1 MKRRVFI
8 VVLLALCAAAGL
20 TNEANAQVKI
30 QVDVAKKGIEIS
42 PTLYGIF
49 YEDINFASDG
59 GLYAELIRNRSFEY
73 NAEKPEHWKAE
84 GANISLVTE
93 GLLGEKQGHALKVEV
108 TKPGG
113 GVSNEG
119 YWGINVVAGTQYKLS
134 FWIAPP
140 TPFRGRIYASLKSKD
155 GKMLGETVLSITPP
169 KKGRG
174 GSWQKVEANIVATE
188 SDPQAVFHL
197 EFENP
202 CSVLLDVVSLF
213 PPTFKGRENGCRI
226 DLAEKLQALHPAF
239 MRFPGGCYVEGNI
252 KPENAYHWE
261 RTVGPIERRPGH
273 MNANWGYPTTDG
285 LGFHEFLQLAEDL
298 GAKPLYV
305 VNIGIW
311 HGGCTPLNEL
321 QPWIDECLGALEYA
335 NGPVTSH
342 YGKMRAENGHPEPFG
357 IAYIEIGNE
366 NYNYHMENNSDQ
378 SDHYPERYRM
388 FYDAIKARFPEV
400 QCIGNVE
407 SWGTDHPR
415 WRNEHPVDIL
425 DEHYYRNPAW
435 FVSQYH
441 RFDNYDRRGP
451 IIYPGEYAVTDG
463 YGTTGNM
470 NAAMGEAVFM
480 LGMENNAD
488 IVRMSSYAPIF
499 VNENRIQWRPDMIR
513 FNSSQS
519 FGTPSYWV
527 QQLFPNHVGN
537 RLVECNL
544 QWNIPERKEEHVM
557 PVSVGVA
564 TWKTQ
569 ATYRNPQLLVE
580 GVEVPL
586 PEMKNWTSG
595 NSKPEH
601 QGNWSATDGTLR
613 QTSNA
618 EESMRI
624 CPFPLP
630 LREGR
635 GGSHYTYKVQARK
648 DGGAEAFMIVF
659 NYVDEKNFD
668 WLNLGGWGNTRTS
681 VETTMSGKRNT
692 LDGTHDDSYE
702 TGRWY
707 DIQLDVDGEDIT
719 AMVDGKIVYQ
729 GKKRNGLLHGVYAN
743 STLDEKTGTLYTK
756 IVNLCDSGTKGS
768 IELSGGTAAE
778 AEMVRL
784 AGMTGEDENTMQ
796 YPNNIVPRP
805 AKVTTLDGG
814 RCLIFDVAPFSVNII
829 TTKLN
834 LIHLDQSRKGP
845 NRPNIHDT

>member
-1 MKRRVFI
+1 MKEKRNLVFC
-8 VVLLALCAAAGL
+8 LLAFAFASLQ
-20 TNEANAQVKI
+20 AQVNIK
-30 QVDVAKKGIEIS
+30 VDVAQKGIEIS

-49 YEDINFASDG
+49 YEDINYASDG

-73 NAEKPEHWKAE
+73 DAEKPAHWRAE
-84 GANISLVTE
+84 GSTISLATE
-93 GLLGEKQGHALKVEV
+93 GLLNEKQGHALRVE
-108 TKPGG
+108 TTTPDGG
-113 GVSNEG
+113 ISNEG
-119 YWGINVVAGTQYKLS
+119 YWGINAVAGTQYKLS
-134 FWIAPP
+134 FWIKLLHGKPDTMKA
-140 TPFRGRIYASLKSKD
+140 FLKDKS
-155 GKMLGETVLSITPP
+155 GKVLGQTLISQ
-169 KKGRG
+169 KLNKG
-174 GSWQKVEANIVATE
+174 WQKVEAIIVPQA
-188 SDPQAVFHL
+188 SDPQAVFTL
-197 EFENP
+197 NFEKP
-202 CSVLLDVVSLF
+202 CAVLLDVVSLF

-239 MRFPGGCYVEGNI
+239 MRFPGGCYVEGNH

-261 RTVGPIERRPGH
+261 RTVGPIESRPGH

-285 LGFHEFLQLAEDL
+285 LGFHEFLQLSEDL

-342 YGKMRAENGHPEPFG
+342 YGKMRAENGHPEPFN

-366 NYNYHMENNSDQ
+366 NYNWHMDDNSDQ

-407 SWGTDHPR
+407 SWGTDTPK
-415 WRNEHPVDIL
+415 WRNSHPVDIL

-435 FVSQYH
+435 FVGQYN
-441 RFDNYDRRGP
+441 RYDNYDRKGP
-451 IIYPGEYAVTDG
+451 IIYPGEYAVTQG

-480 LGMENNAD
+480 MGMENNAD

-499 VNENRIQWRPDMIR
+499 VNENGIQWRPDMIR

-527 QQLFPNHVGN
+527 QQLFPTHIGN
-537 RLVECNL
+537 RLVKSDL
-544 QWNIPERKEEHVM
+544 QWNIPQKEAETQM

-569 ATYRNPQLLVE
+569 ATYRNAQLLVE

-586 PEMKNWTSG
+586 PDMKDWKPG
-595 NSKPEH
+595 NSRSEF
-601 QGNWSATDGTLR
+601 QGNWSAADGTLR
-613 QTSNA
+613 QTTNA
-618 EESMRI
+618 EESMRVS
-624 CPFPLP
+624 PQSFTAK
-630 LREGR
+630 R
-635 GGSHYTYKVQARK
+635 YTYKVQAKK

-659 NYVDEKNFD
+659 NYVDERNFD

-681 VETTMSGKRNT
+681 VETTMSGSRNT
-692 LDGTHDDSYE
+692 LDGARNDHYDV
-702 TGRWY
+702 GKWY

-719 AMVDGKIVYQ
+719 ASVDGKVIYK
-729 GKKRNGLLHGVYAN
+729 GKKRSSQLYGVYAN
-743 STLDEKTGTLYTK
+743 STLDEKTNTLYTK
-756 IVNLCDSGTKGS
+756 IVNLCDTGTKGR

-784 AGMTGEDENTMQ
+784 AGMTGDDENTMQ
-796 YPNNIVPRP
+796 YPDNIVPRP
-805 AKVTTLDGG
+805 AKVGLEDAG
-814 RCLIFDVAPFSVNII
+814 RCLSFDVAPFSINII
-829 TTKLN
+829 TTKL
-834 LIHLDQSRKGP
+834 K
-845 NRPNIHDT
+845 

>member
-1 MKRRVFI
+1 M
-8 VVLLALCAAAGL
+8 LACFGMS
-20 TNEANAQVKI
+20 TNAQVDIK
-30 QVDVAKKGIEIS
+30 VDVSQKGIEIS

-59 GLYAELIRNRSFEY
+59 GLYAELIRNRSFEF

-84 GANISLVTE
+84 GSTISLVTE
-93 GLLGEKQGHALKVEV
+93 DLLNEKQEHALKVEA
-108 TKPGG
+108 TTLDGG
-113 GVSNEG
+113 ISNEG
-119 YWGINVVAGTQYKLS
+119 FWGINAVAGTQYKLS
-134 FWIAPP
+134 FWVKPLSKIGSFKTA
-140 TPFRGRIYASLKSKD
+140 LKSKD
-155 GKMLGETVLSITPP
+155 GKLLGETRITQKL
-169 KKGRG
+169 KKG
-174 GSWQKVEANIVATE
+174 WQKIEATIIPEA

-197 EFENP
+197 QLEQP
-202 CSVLLDVVSLF
+202 GTMLLDVVSLF

-239 MRFPGGCYVEGNI
+239 MRFPGGCYVEGNHR
-252 KPENAYHWE
+252 PENAYHWE

-298 GAKPLYV
+298 NAKPLYV

-335 NGPVTSH
+335 NGPVSSH
-342 YGKMRAENGHPEPFG
+342 YGKMRAENGHPEPFN

-366 NYNYHMENNSDQ
+366 NYNYHMDNNSDQ
-378 SDHYPERYRM
+378 SDHYPERFRM

-407 SWGTDHPR
+407 SWGTDYPT
-415 WRNEHPVDIL
+415 WRNNNPVDIL

-435 FVSQYH
+435 FVNQYN
-441 RFDNYDRRGP
+441 RFDNYDRKGP
-451 IIYPGEYAVTDG
+451 IIYPGEYAVTQG
-463 YGTTGNM
+463 YGTTGNL

-480 LGMENNAD
+480 MGMENNAD

-499 VNENRIQWRPDMIR
+499 VNENSIQWRPDMIR
-513 FNSSQS
+513 FNSGQS

-537 RLVECNL
+537 RVVKSDL
-544 QWNIPERKEEHVM
+544 QWSIPQNEAKKKAT
-557 PVSVGVA
+557 PVSIGVA

-569 ATYRNPQLLVE
+569 SSYRNPQLIVE

-586 PEMKNWTSG
+586 SDMKNWKEG
-595 NSKPEH
+595 NVRPKF
-601 QGNWSATDGTLR
+601 QGKWSLNDGVLS

-618 EESMRI
+618 EEPMMV
-624 CPFPLP
+624 CPETFTAK
-630 LREGR
+630 R
-635 GGSHYTYKVQARK
+635 YTYKVQARK

-681 VETTMSGKRNT
+681 VETTMSGNRNT
-692 LDGTHDDSYE
+692 LDGARSDSYE
-702 TGRWY
+702 NGRWY
-707 DIQLDVDGEDIT
+707 NIQLDVDGEDIVAT
-719 AMVDGKIVYQ
+719 VDGKEVYK
-729 GKKRNGLLHGVYAN
+729 GKKKSSVLYGVYAN
-743 STLDEKTGTLYTK
+743 STLDEKTNTLYTK
-756 IVNLCDSGTKGS
+756 IVNLCDTGTTGS
-768 IELSGGTAAE
+768 LELSGGTAAK

-784 AGMTGEDENTMQ
+784 AGMTGDDENSMQ

-805 AKVTTLDGG
+805 AKVVTEDAG
-814 RCLIFDVAPFSVNII
+814 RKLTFEVVPFSVNII
-829 TTKLN
+829 TTKL
-834 LIHLDQSRKGP
+834 K
-845 NRPNIHDT
+845 

>member
-1 MKRRVFI
+1 MKHRTI
-8 VVLLALCAAAGL
+8 LTCLLLVCGISVW
-20 TNEANAQVKI
+20 AQVNVK
-30 QVDVAKKGIEIS
+30 VDVAQKGIEIS

-59 GLYAELIRNRSFEY
+59 GLYAELIRNRSFEF

-84 GANISLVTE
+84 GSTIRLVTE
-93 GLLGEKQGHALKVEV
+93 DLLNEKQEHALKVE
-108 TKPGG
+108 TLAPNGG
-113 GVSNEG
+113 ISNEG
-119 YWGINVVAGTQYKLS
+119 FWGINAVAGTQYKLS
-134 FWIAPP
+134 FWVKPLQ
-140 TPFRGRIYASLKSKD
+140 GQLGNVKASLKSKD
-155 GKMLGETVLSITPP
+155 GKMLGETLITQKL
-169 KKGRG
+169 KKG
-174 GSWQKVEANIVATE
+174 WQKVEAVIVPQA
-188 SDPQAVFHL
+188 SDAQAVFHL
-197 EFENP
+197 QFEKP
-202 CSVLLDVVSLF
+202 STMLLDVVSLF

-226 DLAEKLQALHPAF
+226 DLAEKLLALKPAF
-239 MRFPGGCYVEGNI
+239 MRFPGGCYVEGNRR
-252 KPENAYHWE
+252 PENAYHWE

-298 GAKPLYV
+298 NAKPLYV

-342 YGKMRAENGHPEPFG
+342 YGKMRAENGHPEPFN

-378 SDHYPERYRM
+378 SDHYPERFRM

-407 SWGTDHPR
+407 SWGTDYPT
-415 WRNEHPVDIL
+415 WRNDNPVDIL

-435 FVSQYH
+435 FVNQYH
-441 RFDNYDRRGP
+441 RFDNYDRKGP
-451 IIYPGEYAVTDG
+451 IIYPGEYAVTQG

-480 LGMENNAD
+480 MGMENNAD

-499 VNENRIQWRPDMIR
+499 MNENGIQWRPDMIR
-513 FNSSQS
+513 FNSGQS

-537 RLVECNL
+537 RVVKSDL
-544 QWNIPERKEEHVM
+544 QWSIPQNEEKKKAV

-569 ATYRNPQLLVE
+569 SSYRNPQLIVE
-580 GVEVPL
+580 DVEVPL
-586 PEMKNWTSG
+586 SDMKSWKEG
-595 NSKPEH
+595 NVLPKF
-601 QGNWSATDGTLR
+601 QGKWSLKEGILS

-618 EESMRI
+618 EEPMMI
-624 CPFPLP
+624 CPETTTAK
-630 LREGR
+630 R
-635 GGSHYTYKVQARK
+635 YTYKVQARK

-681 VETTMSGKRNT
+681 VETTMSGNRNT
-692 LDGTHDDSYE
+692 LEGARSDSYE

-707 DIQLDVDGEDIT
+707 NIQLDVDGEDIVAT
-719 AMVDGKIVYQ
+719 VDGKEVYK
-729 GKKRNGLLHGVYAN
+729 GKKKSSLLYGVYAN
-743 STLDEKTGTLYTK
+743 STLDEKTNTLYTK
-756 IVNLCDSGTKGS
+756 IVNLCDSGTTGS
-768 IELSGGTAAE
+768 LELSGGTAAE

-784 AGMTGEDENTMQ
+784 VGMTGDDENTMQ
-796 YPNNIVPRP
+796 FPNNIVPRP
-805 AKVTTLDGG
+805 AKIQTEDAG
-814 RCLIFDVAPFSVNII
+814 RKLTFEVAPFSVNII
-829 TTKLN
+829 TTKL
-834 LIHLDQSRKGP
+834 K
-845 NRPNIHDT
+845 

>member
-1 MKRRVFI
+1 MKRNVFI
-8 VVLLALCAAAGL
+8 VTLFALCAVTGL
-20 TNEANAQVKI
+20 TNEANAQVNI
-30 QVDVAKKGIEIS
+30 QVDVAQKGIEIS

-59 GLYAELIRNRSFEY
+59 GLYAELIRNRSLEY
-73 NAEKPEHWKAE
+73 NDSNPEHWKAE
-84 GANISLVTE
+84 RSEISLVSE
-93 GLLGEKQGHALKVEV
+93 DLLNDRQGHALMVKASI
-108 TKPGG
+108 PGA
-113 GVSNEG
+113 GVSNPG
-119 YWGINVVAGTQYKLS
+119 YWGINTVTGTQYRLT
-134 FWIAPP
+134 FWIKVLHGKPGTILARLA
-140 TPFRGRIYASLKSKD
+140 TKSDHTLGATAIDVKFR
-155 GKMLGETVLSITPP
+155 
-169 KKGRG
+169 KG
-174 GSWQKVEANIVATE
+174 WQKVEANIIATE

-197 EFENP
+197 TFQNP

-226 DLAEKLQALHPAF
+226 DLAEKLQALRPAF

-261 RTVGPIERRPGH
+261 RTVGPIECRPGH

-311 HGGCTPLNEL
+311 HGGCTPLGEL

-366 NYNYHMENNSDQ
+366 NYNYHLENNSDQ

-407 SWGTDHPR
+407 SWGTDTPK
-415 WRNEHPVDIL
+415 WRNNHPVDIL

-435 FVSQYH
+435 FVNQYH

-451 IIYPGEYAVTDG
+451 IIYPGEYAVTQG

-480 LGMENNAD
+480 MGMENNAD

-499 VNENRIQWRPDMIR
+499 VNENGIQWRPDMIR

-537 RLVECNL
+537 RVVKSEL
-544 QWNIPERKEEHVM
+544 QWNIPDPPAPLRGS
-557 PVSVGVA
+557 VSVGVA

-569 ATYRNPQLLVE
+569 SSYRNAQLFVE

-586 PEMKNWTSG
+586 PDMKDWKEG
-595 NSKPEH
+595 NQLPKF
-601 QGNWSATDGTLR
+601 QGKWSTNAEGILS

-618 EESMRI
+618 EEPMMV
-624 CPFPLP
+624 CPKAFAAK
-630 LREGR
+630 
-635 GGSHYTYKVQARK
+635 HYTYKVQARK
-648 DGGAEAFMIVF
+648 DSGAEAFMIVF
-659 NYVDEKNFD
+659 NYVDERNFD
-668 WLNLGGWGNTRTS
+668 WLNLGGWSNSRTS
-681 VETTMSGKRNT
+681 VETTMSGNRNT
-692 LDGTHDDSYE
+692 LEGAHSDSYE

-707 DIQLDVDGEDIT
+707 DIQLDVDDEDIT
-719 AMVDGKIVYQ
+719 AFVDGKQVYK
-729 GKKRNGLLHGVYAN
+729 GKKKSNLLHGVYAN
-743 STLDEKTGTLYTK
+743 STLDEKTNTLYTK
-756 IVNLCDSGTKGS
+756 IVNLCATGTTGS
-768 IELSGGTAAE
+768 LELSGGSAE
-778 AEMVRL
+778 KAEMVRL
-784 AGMTGEDENTMQ
+784 YGLSGDDENTMR
-796 YPNNIVPRP
+796 YPDNIVPRP
-805 AKVTTLDGG
+805 AKVQTADGG

-834 LIHLDQSRKGP
+834 LIH
-845 NRPNIHDT
+845 

>member
-1 MKRRVFI
+1 MKHFCTVI
-8 VVLLALCAAAGL
+8 AVLLTCFGMSIR
-20 TNEANAQVKI
+20 AQVNI
-30 QVDVAKKGIEIS
+30 NVNVAQKGIEIS

-49 YEDINFASDG
+49 YEDINYASDG
-59 GLYAELIRNRSFEY
+59 GLYAELIRNRSFEFDT
-73 NAEKPEHWKAE
+73 EKPEHWKAE
-84 GANISLVTE
+84 GANISLATE
-93 GLLGEKQGHALKVEV
+93 GLLNEKQGHALKVEAAQ
-108 TKPGG
+108 PNAGI
-113 GVSNEG
+113 SNEG
-119 YWGINVVAGTQYKLS
+119 YWGINAVAGTQYKLS
-134 FWIAPP
+134 FWVKPLLGKSG
-140 TPFRGRIYASLKSKD
+140 TLKASLQSRE
-155 GKMLGETVLSITPP
+155 GKMLGETLITN
-169 KKGRG
+169 KLTKG
-174 GSWQKVEANIVATE
+174 WQKVSATIVAE
-188 SDPQAVFHL
+188 ASDPQAVFHL
-197 EFENP
+197 QFEKP
-202 CSVLLDVVSLF
+202 STVLLDVVSLF

-226 DLAEKLQALHPAF
+226 DLAEKLQALKPAF
-239 MRFPGGCYVEGNI
+239 MRFPGGCYVEGNH

-342 YGKMRAENGHPEPFG
+342 YGKMRAENGHPEPFN

-378 SDHYPERYRM
+378 SDHYPERFRM

-407 SWGTDHPR
+407 SWGTDYPK
-415 WRNEHPVDIL
+415 WRNSNPVDIL

-435 FVSQYH
+435 FVNQYH

-451 IIYPGEYAVTDG
+451 IIYPGEYAVTQG

-480 LGMENNAD
+480 MGMENNAD

-499 VNENRIQWRPDMIR
+499 VNENGIQWRPDMIR
-513 FNSSQS
+513 FNSGQS

-537 RLVECNL
+537 RVVKSDL
-544 QWNIPERKEEHVM
+544 QWNIPQKKQETVT
-557 PVSVGVA
+557 PVSIGVA

-569 ATYRNPQLLVE
+569 SSYRNPQLIIE
-580 GVEVPL
+580 GAEVPL
-586 PEMKNWTSG
+586 SSMRQWKEG
-595 NSKPEH
+595 NQLPKF
-601 QGNWSATDGTLR
+601 QGKWSTNAEGILS

-618 EESMRI
+618 EEPMMV
-624 CPFPLP
+624 CPETFTAK
-630 LREGR
+630 R
-635 GGSHYTYKVQARK
+635 YTYKVQARK

-659 NYVDEKNFD
+659 NYIDERNFD

-681 VETTMSGKRNT
+681 VETTMSGNRNT
-692 LDGTHDDSYE
+692 LEGAHSDSYE

-707 DIQLDVDGEDIT
+707 NIQLDVDGEDIT
-719 AMVDGKIVYQ
+719 ASVDGKEVYK
-729 GKKRNGLLHGVYAN
+729 GKKKSTALYGVYAN
-743 STLDEKTGTLYTK
+743 STLDEKTNTLYTK
-756 IVNLCDSGTKGS
+756 VVNLCDSGTTGS
-768 IELSGGTAAE
+768 IELSGGAAQE
-778 AEMVRL
+778 ATMVRL
-784 AGMTGEDENTMQ
+784 VGMSGDDENTMQ
-796 YPNNIVPRP
+796 YPDNIVPRP
-805 AKVTTLDGG
+805 AKVQTADGG
-814 RCLIFDVAPFSVNII
+814 RKLTFDVAPFSVNII
-829 TTKLN
+829 TTKL
-834 LIHLDQSRKGP
+834 R
-845 NRPNIHDT
+845 

>member
-1 MKRRVFI
+1 MKRFRTLISVP
-8 VVLLALCAAAGL
+8 VACLCISAW
-20 TNEANAQVKI
+20 AQVNI
-30 QVDVAKKGIEIS
+30 GVDVAQKGIEIS

-59 GLYAELIRNRSFEY
+59 GLYVELIRNRSFEY
-73 NAEKPEHWKAE
+73 NEEKPEHWETE
-84 GANISLVTE
+84 GSTISLATE
-93 GLLGEKQGHALKVEV
+93 DLLNEKQGHALKVE
-108 TKPGG
+108 TTTPGG
-113 GVSNEG
+113 GISNPG
-119 YWGINVVAGTQYKLS
+119 YWGINAVAGTQYRLS
-134 FWIAPP
+134 FWINPKSGKP
-140 TPFRGRIYASLKSKD
+140 GTIKASLTGKD
-155 GKMLGETVLSITPP
+155 GKVLGETVINQKL
-169 KKGRG
+169 KKG
-174 GSWQKVEANIVATE
+174 WQKIESTIIAKA

-197 EFENP
+197 RFEGK
-202 CSVLLDVVSLF
+202 CTVLLDVVSLF

-239 MRFPGGCYVEGNI
+239 MRFPGGCYVEGNY

-285 LGFHEFLQLAEDL
+285 LGFHEFLQLSEDL

-342 YGKMRAENGHPEPFG
+342 YGKMRAENGHPEPFN

-378 SDHYPERYRM
+378 SDHYPERFRM
-388 FYDAIKARFPEV
+388 FYDAIKARFPNV

-407 SWGTDHPR
+407 SWGTDYPK
-415 WRNEHPVDIL
+415 WRNNNPVDIL

-435 FVSQYH
+435 FVDQYH

-451 IIYPGEYAVTDG
+451 IIYPGEYAVTQG

-480 LGMENNAD
+480 IGMENNAD

-499 VNENRIQWRPDMIR
+499 VNENSIQWRPDMIR

-537 RLVECNL
+537 RVVKTDL
-544 QWNIPERKEEHVM
+544 QWNIPIKEHKNET
-557 PVSVGVA
+557 PFSVGVA

-569 ATYRNPQLLVE
+569 ASYRNAQLLVN

-586 PEMKNWTSG
+586 TAMKDWKEG
-595 NSKPEH
+595 NLLPKF
-601 QGNWSATDGTLR
+601 QGKWSSEADGTIR

-618 EESMRI
+618 EEPMMV
-624 CPFPLP
+624 CPEATSAK
-630 LREGR
+630 R
-635 GGSHYTYKVQARK
+635 YTYKVQARK
-648 DGGAEAFMIVF
+648 DGGAEGFMIVF
-659 NYVDEKNFD
+659 NYVDERNFD
-668 WLNLGGWGNTRTS
+668 WLNLGGWSNSRTS
-681 VETTMSGKRNT
+681 VETTYKGNRNT
-692 LDGTHDDSYE
+692 LEGARDDHYD

-707 DIQLDVDGEDIT
+707 DIQLDVDGEDIV
-719 AMVDGKIVYQ
+719 AQVDGKVVYK
-729 GKKRNGLLHGVYAN
+729 GKKKSGQLHGVYAN
-743 STLDEKTGTLYTK
+743 STLDEKTNTLYTK
-756 IVNLCDSGTKGS
+756 IVNLCETGTTGT
-768 IELSGGTAAE
+768 LQLAGGAAE
-778 AEMVRL
+778 KAEMVRL
-784 AGMTGEDENTMQ
+784 VGMSGDDENTMQ
-796 YPNNIVPRP
+796 YPDNIVPRP
-805 AKVTTLDGG
+805 AKVQTGGGG
-814 RCLIFDVAPFSVNII
+814 RKLTFEVAPFSVNII
-829 TTKLN
+829 TTKL
-834 LIHLDQSRKGP
+834 K
-845 NRPNIHDT
+845 

>member
-1 MKRRVFI
+1 MKGKKTFLAC
-8 VVLLALCAAAGL
+8 VLAAVSISAD
-20 TNEANAQVKI
+20 AQVNI
-30 QVDVAKKGIEIS
+30 QVDVAQKGIEIS

-73 NAEKPEHWKAE
+73 DAGKPAHWKAE
-84 GANISLVTE
+84 GSNICLVTE
-93 GLLGEKQGHALKVEV
+93 GLLNEKQGHALRLEV
-108 TKPGG
+108 TTAGG
-113 GVSNEG
+113 GISNEG
-119 YWGINVVAGTQYKLS
+119 YWGINAVAGTQYKLS
-134 FWIAPP
+134 FWVKPLGKTEAIM
-140 TPFRGRIYASLKSKD
+140 ASLKSKD
-155 GKMLGETVLSITPP
+155 GKVLGETVIKEKL
-169 KKGRG
+169 KKG
-174 GSWQKVEANIVATE
+174 WQKLEGTIIAEA

-197 EFENP
+197 QLEQP
-202 CSVLLDVVSLF
+202 GTVLLDVVSLF
-213 PPTFKGRENGCRI
+213 PPTYKGRENGCRI
-226 DLAEKLQALHPAF
+226 DLAEKLEALHPAF

-285 LGFHEFLQLAEDL
+285 LGFHEFLQLCEDL
-298 GAKPLYV
+298 NAKPLYV

-321 QPWIDECLGALEYA
+321 QPWIDECIGALEYA

-342 YGKMRAENGHPEPFG
+342 YGKMRAENGHPEPFN

-366 NYNYHMENNSDQ
+366 NYNWHMEDNSDQ

-407 SWGTDHPR
+407 SWGTDRPR
-415 WRNEHPVDIL
+415 WRNSHPVDIV
-425 DEHYYRNPAW
+425 DEHYYRTPGW

-441 RFDNYDRRGP
+441 RFDDYDRNGP

-480 LGMENNAD
+480 MGMERNAD

-499 VNENRIQWRPDMIR
+499 VNENAIQWRPDMIR

-527 QQLFPNHVGN
+527 QQLFPTHVGN
-537 RLVECNL
+537 RLVKSDL
-544 QWNIPERKEEHVM
+544 QWSIPQKEEETVT
-557 PVSVGVA
+557 PISVGVA

-569 ATYRNPQLLVE
+569 ASYRNAQLFVE

-586 PEMKNWTSG
+586 SDMKEWKSG
-595 NSKPEH
+595 NSQPQY
-601 QGNWSATDGTLR
+601 QGSWSTEGTLLR

-618 EESMRI
+618 EECMHV
-624 CPFPLP
+624 CPETTTAK
-630 LREGR
+630 R
-635 GGSHYTYKVQARK
+635 YTYKVQARK

-659 NYVDEKNFD
+659 NYIDEKNFD

-681 VETTMSGKRNT
+681 VETTSNGSRNT
-692 LDGTHDDSYE
+692 LDGAHSDHYDTD
-702 TGRWY
+702 RWY
-707 DIQLDVDGEDIT
+707 DIQLDVDGKDIT
-719 AMVDGKIVYQ
+719 ASVDGKVVYK
-729 GKKRNGLLHGVYAN
+729 GEKKPSLLYGVYEG
-743 STLDEKTGTLYTK
+743 STLDEKTNTLYTK
-756 IVNLCDSGTKGS
+756 IVNLCDTGTSGS

-796 YPNNIVPRP
+796 FPNNIVPRP
-805 AKVTTLDGG
+805 AKVVTSDAG
-814 RCLIFDVAPFSVNII
+814 RRLTFDVAPFSINII
-829 TTKLN
+829 TTKL
-834 LIHLDQSRKGP
+834 K
-845 NRPNIHDT
+845 

>member
-1 MKRRVFI
+1 MKKNLVLC
-8 VVLLALCAAAGL
+8 LLAFAFVNLQ
-20 TNEANAQVKI
+20 AQVNIK
-30 QVDVAKKGIEIS
+30 VDVAQKGIEIS

-49 YEDINFASDG
+49 YEDINYASDG

-73 NAEKPEHWKAE
+73 DAEKPEHWKAE
-84 GANISLVTE
+84 RSEISLVSDD
-93 GLLGEKQGHALKVEV
+93 LLNEKQGHALLVKSPI
-108 TKPGG
+108 PGAG
-113 GVSNEG
+113 ISNPG
-119 YWGINVVAGTQYKLS
+119 YWGINVVTGTQYKLS
-134 FWIAPP
+134 FWIKVLHGKPGSVLARLA
-140 TPFRGRIYASLKSKD
+140 TKSDHTLGATAIDVKFR
-155 GKMLGETVLSITPP
+155 
-169 KKGRG
+169 KG
-174 GSWQKVEANIVATE
+174 WQKVEANIVATE

-197 EFENP
+197 TFQNP

-213 PPTFKGRENGCRI
+213 PPTYKGRENGCRI
-226 DLAEKLQALHPAF
+226 DLAEKLEALHPAF
-239 MRFPGGCYVEGNI
+239 MRFPGGCYVEGNH

-342 YGKMRAENGHPEPFG
+342 YGKMRAENGHPEPFN

-366 NYNYHMENNSDQ
+366 NYNYHMDDNSDQ
-378 SDHYPERYRM
+378 SDHYPERFRM

-407 SWGTDHPR
+407 SWGTDYPK
-415 WRNEHPVDIL
+415 WRNNNPVDIL

-435 FVSQYH
+435 FVGQYN
-441 RFDNYDRRGP
+441 RFDNYDRKGP
-451 IIYPGEYAVTDG
+451 IIYPGEYAVTQG
-463 YGTTGNM
+463 YGTTGNL

-499 VNENRIQWRPDMIR
+499 VNENGIQWRPDMIR

-527 QQLFPNHVGN
+527 QQLFPTHIGN
-537 RLVECNL
+537 RVVKSDL
-544 QWNIPERKEEHVM
+544 QWSIPERKVENM
-557 PVSVGVA
+557 IPFGVGVA

-569 ATYRNPQLLVE
+569 ATYRNPQLLIE
-580 GVEVPL
+580 GDEVQL
-586 PEMKNWTSG
+586 SDVKNWTSG
-595 NSKPEH
+595 NSKPEY
-601 QGNWSATDGTLR
+601 QGNWSAEGGTLR

-618 EESMRI
+618 EESMHISPDRMKAK
-624 CPFPLP
+624 
-630 LREGR
+630 R
-635 GGSHYTYKVQARK
+635 YTFKVQARK

-681 VETTMSGKRNT
+681 VETTMTGSRNT
-692 LDGTHDDSYE
+692 LDGARNDHYDV
-702 TGRWY
+702 GKWY

-719 AMVDGKIVYQ
+719 AFVDGKQVYK
-729 GKKRNGLLHGVYAN
+729 GKKKRSLLHGVYAN

-756 IVNLCDSGTKGS
+756 IVNLCDTGTKGT
-768 IELSGGTAAE
+768 IELLGGTAAK

-784 AGMTGEDENTMQ
+784 AGMTGDDENTME

-805 AKVTTLDGG
+805 AKVTTFDEG
-814 RCLIFDVAPFSVNII
+814 RRITFDVAPFSINII
-829 TTKLN
+829 TSKL
-834 LIHLDQSRKGP
+834 K
-845 NRPNIHDT
+845 

>member
-1 MKRRVFI
+1 
-8 VVLLALCAAAGL
+8 
-20 TNEANAQVKI
+20 
-30 QVDVAKKGIEIS
+30 VDVAQKGIEIS

-59 GLYAELIRNRSFEY
+59 GLYAELIRNRSFEF

-84 GANISLVTE
+84 GSTIRLVTE
-93 GLLGEKQGHALKVEV
+93 DLLNEKQEHALKVE
-108 TKPGG
+108 TLAPNGG
-113 GVSNEG
+113 ISNEG
-119 YWGINVVAGTQYKLS
+119 FWGINAVAGTQYKLS
-134 FWIAPP
+134 FWVKPLSKIGA
-140 TPFRGRIYASLKSKD
+140 FKASLKSKD
-155 GKMLGETVLSITPP
+155 GKLLGETVISQKL
-169 KKGRG
+169 KKG
-174 GSWQKVEANIVATE
+174 WQKIEATIVPEA
-188 SDPQAVFHL
+188 SDPQAVFYLQL
-197 EFENP
+197 EQPGTALF
-202 CSVLLDVVSLF
+202 DVVSLF

-226 DLAEKLQALHPAF
+226 DLAEKLQALKPAF
-239 MRFPGGCYVEGNI
+239 MRFPGGCYVEGNRR
-252 KPENAYHWE
+252 PENAYHWE

-298 GAKPLYV
+298 NAKPLYV

-342 YGKMRAENGHPEPFG
+342 YGKMRAENGHPEPFN

-378 SDHYPERYRM
+378 SDHYPERFRM

-407 SWGTDHPR
+407 SWGTDYPT
-415 WRNEHPVDIL
+415 WRNDNPVDIL

-435 FVSQYH
+435 FVNQYH
-441 RFDNYDRRGP
+441 RFDNYDRKGP
-451 IIYPGEYAVTDG
+451 IIYPGEYAVTQG

-480 LGMENNAD
+480 MGMENNAD

-499 VNENRIQWRPDMIR
+499 VNENGIQWRPDMIR
-513 FNSSQS
+513 FNSGQS

-537 RLVECNL
+537 RVVKSDL
-544 QWNIPERKEEHVM
+544 QWSIPQNEEKKKAV

-569 ATYRNPQLLVE
+569 SSYRNPQLIVE
-580 GVEVPL
+580 DVEVPL
-586 PEMKNWTSG
+586 SDMKSWKEG
-595 NSKPEH
+595 NVLPKF
-601 QGNWSATDGTLR
+601 QGKWSLKEGILS

-618 EESMRI
+618 EEPMMI
-624 CPFPLP
+624 CPETTTAK
-630 LREGR
+630 R
-635 GGSHYTYKVQARK
+635 YTYKVQARK

-681 VETTMSGKRNT
+681 VETTMSGNRNT
-692 LDGTHDDSYE
+692 LEGARSDSYE

-707 DIQLDVDGEDIT
+707 NIQLDVDGEDIVAT
-719 AMVDGKIVYQ
+719 VDGKEVYK
-729 GKKRNGLLHGVYAN
+729 GKKKSSLLYGVYAN
-743 STLDEKTGTLYTK
+743 STLDEKTNTLYTK
-756 IVNLCDSGTKGS
+756 IVNLCDSGTTGS
-768 IELSGGTAAE
+768 LELSGGTAAE

-784 AGMTGEDENTMQ
+784 VGMTGDDENTMQ
-796 YPNNIVPRP
+796 FPNNIVPRP
-805 AKVTTLDGG
+805 AKIQTEDAG
-814 RCLIFDVAPFSVNII
+814 RKLTFEVAPFSVNII
-829 TTKLN
+829 TTKL
-834 LIHLDQSRKGP
+834 K
-845 NRPNIHDT
+845 

>member
-1 MKRRVFI
+1 MKRNVFI
-8 VVLLALCAAAGL
+8 VTLFALCAVTGL
-20 TNEANAQVKI
+20 TNEANAQVNI
-30 QVDVAKKGIEIS
+30 QVDVAQKGIEIS

-59 GLYAELIRNRSFEY
+59 GLYAELIRNRSLEY
-73 NAEKPEHWKAE
+73 NDSNPEHWKAE
-84 GANISLVTE
+84 RSEISLVSE
-93 GLLGEKQGHALKVEV
+93 DLLNDRQGHALMVKASI
-108 TKPGG
+108 PGA
-113 GVSNEG
+113 GVSNPG
-119 YWGINVVAGTQYKLS
+119 YWGINTVTGTQYRLT
-134 FWIAPP
+134 FWIKVLHGKPGTILARLA
-140 TPFRGRIYASLKSKD
+140 TKSDHTLGATAIDVKFR
-155 GKMLGETVLSITPP
+155 
-169 KKGRG
+169 KG
-174 GSWQKVEANIVATE
+174 WQKVEANIIATE

-197 EFENP
+197 TFQNP

-226 DLAEKLQALHPAF
+226 DLAEKLQALRPAF

-261 RTVGPIERRPGH
+261 RTVGPIECRPGH

-311 HGGCTPLNEL
+311 HGGCTPLGEL

-366 NYNYHMENNSDQ
+366 NYNYHLENNSDQ

-407 SWGTDHPR
+407 SWGTDTPK
-415 WRNEHPVDIL
+415 WRNNHPVDIL

-435 FVSQYH
+435 FVNQYH

-451 IIYPGEYAVTDG
+451 IIYPGEYAVTQG

-480 LGMENNAD
+480 MGMENNAD

-499 VNENRIQWRPDMIR
+499 VNENGIQWRPDMIR

-537 RLVECNL
+537 RVVKSEL
-544 QWNIPERKEEHVM
+544 QWNIPDPPAPLRGS
-557 PVSVGVA
+557 VSVGVA

-569 ATYRNPQLLVE
+569 SSYRNAQLFVE

-586 PEMKNWTSG
+586 PDMKDWKEG
-595 NSKPEH
+595 NQLPKF
-601 QGNWSATDGTLR
+601 QGKWSTNAEGILS

-618 EESMRI
+618 EEPMMV
-624 CPFPLP
+624 CPKAFAAK
-630 LREGR
+630 
-635 GGSHYTYKVQARK
+635 HYTYKVQARK
-648 DGGAEAFMIVF
+648 DSGAEAFMIVF
-659 NYVDEKNFD
+659 NYVDERNFD
-668 WLNLGGWGNTRTS
+668 WLNLGGWSNSRTS
-681 VETTMSGKRNT
+681 VETTMSGNRNT
-692 LDGTHDDSYE
+692 LEGAHSDSYE

-707 DIQLDVDGEDIT
+707 DIQLDVDDEDIT
-719 AMVDGKIVYQ
+719 AFVDGKQVYK
-729 GKKRNGLLHGVYAN
+729 GKKKSDLLHGVYAN

-756 IVNLCDSGTKGS
+756 IVNLCATGTTGS
-768 IELSGGTAAE
+768 LELSGGTAAE

-834 LIHLDQSRKGP
+834 LIH
-845 NRPNIHDT
+845 

>member
-1 MKRRVFI
+1 MSIR
-8 VVLLALCAAAGL
+8 
-20 TNEANAQVKI
+20 AQVNI
-30 QVDVAKKGIEIS
+30 NVNVAQKGIEIS

-49 YEDINFASDG
+49 YEDINYASDG
-59 GLYAELIRNRSFEY
+59 GLYAELIRNRSFEFDT
-73 NAEKPEHWKAE
+73 EKPEHWKAE
-84 GANISLVTE
+84 GANISLATE
-93 GLLGEKQGHALKVEV
+93 GLLNEKQGHALKVEAAQ
-108 TKPGG
+108 PNAGI
-113 GVSNEG
+113 SNEG
-119 YWGINVVAGTQYKLS
+119 YWGINAVAGTQYKLS
-134 FWIAPP
+134 FWVKPLLGKSG
-140 TPFRGRIYASLKSKD
+140 TLKASLQSRE
-155 GKMLGETVLSITPP
+155 GKMLGETLITN
-169 KKGRG
+169 KLTKG
-174 GSWQKVEANIVATE
+174 WQKVSATIVAE
-188 SDPQAVFHL
+188 ASDPQAVFHL
-197 EFENP
+197 QFEKP
-202 CSVLLDVVSLF
+202 STVLLDVVSLF

-226 DLAEKLQALHPAF
+226 DLAEKLQALKPAF
-239 MRFPGGCYVEGNI
+239 MRFPGGCYVEGNH

-342 YGKMRAENGHPEPFG
+342 YGKMRAENGHPEPFN

-378 SDHYPERYRM
+378 SDHYPERFRM

-407 SWGTDHPR
+407 SWGTDYPK
-415 WRNEHPVDIL
+415 WRNSNPVDIL

-435 FVSQYH
+435 FVNQYH

-451 IIYPGEYAVTDG
+451 IIYPGEYAVTQG

-480 LGMENNAD
+480 MGMENNAD

-499 VNENRIQWRPDMIR
+499 VNENGIQWRPDMIR
-513 FNSSQS
+513 FNSGQS

-537 RLVECNL
+537 RVVKSDL
-544 QWNIPERKEEHVM
+544 QWNIPQKKQETVT
-557 PVSVGVA
+557 PVSIGVA

-569 ATYRNPQLLVE
+569 SSYRNPQLIIE
-580 GVEVPL
+580 GAEVPL
-586 PEMKNWTSG
+586 SSMRQWKEG
-595 NSKPEH
+595 NQLPKF
-601 QGNWSATDGTLR
+601 QGKWSTNAEGILS

-618 EESMRI
+618 EEPMMV
-624 CPFPLP
+624 CPETFTAK
-630 LREGR
+630 R
-635 GGSHYTYKVQARK
+635 YTYKVQARK

-659 NYVDEKNFD
+659 NYIDERNFD

-681 VETTMSGKRNT
+681 VETTMSGNRNT
-692 LDGTHDDSYE
+692 LEGAHSDSYE

-707 DIQLDVDGEDIT
+707 NIQLDVDGEDIT
-719 AMVDGKIVYQ
+719 ASVDGKEVYK
-729 GKKRNGLLHGVYAN
+729 GKKKSTALYGVYAN
-743 STLDEKTGTLYTK
+743 STLDEKTNTLYTK
-756 IVNLCDSGTKGS
+756 VVNLCDSGTTGS
-768 IELSGGTAAE
+768 IELSGGAAQE
-778 AEMVRL
+778 ATMVRL
-784 AGMTGEDENTMQ
+784 VGMSGDDENTMQ
-796 YPNNIVPRP
+796 YPDNIVPRP
-805 AKVTTLDGG
+805 AKVQTADGG
-814 RCLIFDVAPFSVNII
+814 RKLTFDVAPFSVNII
-829 TTKLN
+829 TTKL
-834 LIHLDQSRKGP
+834 R
-845 NRPNIHDT
+845 

>member
-1 MKRRVFI
+1 MKRNVFI
-8 VVLLALCAAAGL
+8 VTLFALCAMTGL
-20 TNEANAQVKI
+20 TNEANAQVNI
-30 QVDVAKKGIEIS
+30 QVDVAQKGIEIS

-59 GLYAELIRNRSFEY
+59 GLYAELIRNRSLEY
-73 NAEKPEHWKAE
+73 NDSNPEHWKAE
-84 GANISLVTE
+84 RSEISLVSE
-93 GLLGEKQGHALKVEV
+93 DLLNDRQGHALMVKASI
-108 TKPGG
+108 PGA
-113 GVSNEG
+113 GVSNPG
-119 YWGINVVAGTQYKLS
+119 YWGINTVTGTQYRLT
-134 FWIAPP
+134 FWIKVLHGKPGTILARLA
-140 TPFRGRIYASLKSKD
+140 TKSDHTLGATAIDVKFR
-155 GKMLGETVLSITPP
+155 
-169 KKGRG
+169 KG
-174 GSWQKVEANIVATE
+174 WQKVEANIIATE

-197 EFENP
+197 TFQNP

-226 DLAEKLQALHPAF
+226 DLAEKLQALRPAF

-261 RTVGPIERRPGH
+261 RTVGPIECRPGH

-311 HGGCTPLNEL
+311 HGGCTPLGEL

-366 NYNYHMENNSDQ
+366 NYNYHLENNSDQ

-407 SWGTDHPR
+407 SWGTDTPK
-415 WRNEHPVDIL
+415 WRNNHPVDIL

-435 FVSQYH
+435 FVNQYH

-451 IIYPGEYAVTDG
+451 IIYPGEYAVTQG

-480 LGMENNAD
+480 MGMENNAD

-499 VNENRIQWRPDMIR
+499 VNENGIQWRPDMIR

-537 RLVECNL
+537 RVVKSEL
-544 QWNIPERKEEHVM
+544 QWNIPDPPAPLRGS
-557 PVSVGVA
+557 VSVGVA

-569 ATYRNPQLLVE
+569 SSYRNAQLFVE

-586 PEMKNWTSG
+586 PDMKDWKEG
-595 NSKPEH
+595 NQLPKF
-601 QGNWSATDGTLR
+601 QGKWSTNAEGILS

-618 EESMRI
+618 EEPMMV
-624 CPFPLP
+624 CPKAFTAK
-630 LREGR
+630 
-635 GGSHYTYKVQARK
+635 HYTYKVQARK
-648 DGGAEAFMIVF
+648 DSGAEAFMIVF
-659 NYVDEKNFD
+659 NYVDERNFD
-668 WLNLGGWGNTRTS
+668 WLNLGGWSNSRTS
-681 VETTMSGKRNT
+681 VETTMSGNRNT
-692 LDGTHDDSYE
+692 LEGAHSDSYE

-707 DIQLDVDGEDIT
+707 DIQLDVDDEDIT
-719 AMVDGKIVYQ
+719 AFVDGKQVYK
-729 GKKRNGLLHGVYAN
+729 GKKKSDLLHGVYAN

-756 IVNLCDSGTKGS
+756 IVNLCATGTTGS
-768 IELSGGTAAE
+768 LELSGGSAAE

-834 LIHLDQSRKGP
+834 LIH
-845 NRPNIHDT
+845 